1 MFQRIKVYLSRF
13 VSRNGLRIK
22 MILLLHIARLL
33 FDKYLPYE
41 LIIYDLSGRVI
52 RYTMKE
58 TVNHLV
64 HLPLICFYDAR
75 VVLL

>member
-1 MFQRIKVYLSRF
+1 MFQRIKLYLSRF
-13 VSRNGLRIK
+13 VSRNGLRIN
-22 MILLLHIARLL
+22 MILLHIARLL

-52 RYTMKE
+52 RYTMNE